1 MAAAPIFQE
10 VLSKNKVNF
19 IDVVFSGGYDLDMV
33 INTKPRRPSRGGP
46 SCSLIIVVILAFVA
60 GAFVV
65 TNADT
70 VRETIT
76 PPPTPAPTRSAS
88 SYAATAALLREDGEI
103 TEAIELYEQAI
114 RLDGSRVEFYLPLI
128 ELLTAEGRAEDAL
141 TWAEQAVVLAP
152 ENDRAWAGLAAA
164 HLGYGNRL
172 LDLGQPTEADLAF
185 AEAVRA
191 GRAAID
197 INASNALAHA
207 YVAGALAQLGP
218 EQYTRAQE
226 EADIALTLEPDNP
239 IVRYYMASVLELQG
253 FYQAA
258 IEQYNLALDQN
269 PNMIELHIGLAYN
282 YFALRDIPTAILTFE
297 DALAIDPENAEAY
310 DGLGYMYFLIGEYPT
325 AEENLRKAVELDEQL
340 VRGHAHL
347 GAAFYRNLNYDEA
360 IPELEFA
367 IENYKEV
374 TIANSTYF
382 KMLGLAYYFKGEENC
397 DKAEPLFRAVLEA
410 IPGDEDAIEGLELC
424 RAASL
429 DLGG

>member
-1 MAAAPIFQE
+1 
-10 VLSKNKVNF
+10 
-19 IDVVFSGGYDLDMV
+19 
-33 INTKPRRPSRGGP
+33 
-46 SCSLIIVVILAFVA
+46 VVILAFAA

-65 TNADT
+65 SNADT

-88 SYAATAALLREDGEI
+88 SYAATAALLREDGE
-103 TEAIELYEQAI
+103 TADAIDLYEQAI

-128 ELLTAEGRAEDAL
+128 ELLTAENQPDEAL
-141 TWAEQAVVLAP
+141 AWAEQAVILAP
-152 ENDRAWAGLAAA
+152 ENDRVWSGLAAA
-164 HLGYGNRL
+164 HLAYGSRL
-172 LDLGQPTEADLAF
+172 LDMGQPTDADLSF

-218 EQYTRAQE
+218 EQYSRAQE
-226 EADIALTLEPDNP
+226 EADIALSLEPDNP
-239 IVRYYMASVLELQG
+239 LVRYYMASVLELQG

-258 IEQYNLALDQN
+258 IEQYDLALSQD
-269 PNMIELHIGLAYN
+269 PDMVALHIGLAYN
-282 YFALRDIPTAILTFE
+282 YFALGDRLTAILTFE
-297 DALAIDPENAEAY
+297 QALTINPNSAEAY

-325 AEENLRKAVELDEQL
+325 AEENLLKAVELDNDM

-347 GAAFYRNLNYDEA
+347 GAAFYRNLNYDDA

-367 IENYKEV
+367 IENYQEV

-382 KMLGLAYYFKGEENC
+382 KMLGFAYYFKGEENC
-397 DKAEPLFRAVLEA
+397 DKAEPIFREVLEA
-410 IPGDEDAIEGLELC
+410 FPGDEDAIEGLENC
-424 RAASL
+424 RAATL
-429 DLGG
+429 DLGS

>member
-1 MAAAPIFQE
+1 
-10 VLSKNKVNF
+10 
-19 IDVVFSGGYDLDMV
+19 MV
-33 INTKPRRPSRGGP
+33 INTKPRRPSRSGP
-46 SCSLIIVVILAFVA
+46 SCSLIIVVILAFAA

-65 TNADT
+65 SNQDT
-70 VRETIT
+70 VREAIQ

-88 SYAATAALLREDGEI
+88 SYAATAALLREDGEV
-103 TEAIELYEQAI
+103 TEAIDLYEQAI

-128 ELLTAEGRAEDAL
+128 ELLTEEGESEEAL

-152 ENDRAWAGLAAA
+152 ENDRVWSGLAAA
-164 HLGYGNRL
+164 QLAYGTRL
-172 LDLGQPTEADLAF
+172 LDLGRPTDADLAF

-197 INASNALAHA
+197 LNASNALAHA

-218 EQYTRAQE
+218 EQYVRAQE

-239 IVRYYMASVLELQG
+239 IVRYHMASVLELQG

-258 IEQYNLALDQN
+258 IEQYNLALDQD
-269 PNMIELHIGLAYN
+269 PDMVSLHIGLAYN

-297 DALAIDPENAEAY
+297 DALAIDPDNADAY

-325 AEENLRKAVELDEQL
+325 AEENLLKAVELDNEM

-347 GAAFYRNLNYDEA
+347 GAAFYRNLNYTEA
-360 IPELEFA
+360 IPELEYA
-367 IENYKEV
+367 VEKYNEV

-382 KMLGLAYYFKGEENC
+382 KMLGFAYYFEGEENC
-397 DKAEPLFRAVLEA
+397 DDAVPLFREVLEA
-410 IPGDEDAIEGLELC
+410 IPGDEDAIEGLEQC
-424 RAASL
+424 RAATL
-429 DLGG
+429 DLGS

>member
-1 MAAAPIFQE
+1 
-10 VLSKNKVNF
+10 
-19 IDVVFSGGYDLDMV
+19 MV

-46 SCSLIIVVILAFVA
+46 SCSLIIVVILAFAA

-65 TNADT
+65 SNADE

-103 TEAIELYEQAI
+103 AEAIDLYEQAI

-128 ELLTAEGRAEDAL
+128 EMLTAEGGAEEAL
-141 TWAEQAVVLAP
+141 TWAEQAVILAP
-152 ENDRAWAGLAAA
+152 ESDRAWAGLAVAQLA
-164 HLGYGNRL
+164 YGNRL
-172 LDLGQPTEADLAF
+172 LDLGQPTSADLAF

-191 GRAAID
+191 GRAAVD
-197 INASNALAHA
+197 INSSNALAHA
-207 YVAGALAQLGP
+207 YIAGALAQIGP

-226 EADIALTLEPDNP
+226 EADIALTLDPENP
-239 IVRYYMASVLELQG
+239 MIHYYMASVLELQG

-258 IEQYNLALDQN
+258 IEQYNLAIDLDSD
-269 PNMIELHIGLAYN
+269 IVDLHIGLAYN

-297 DALAIDPENAEAY
+297 DAIEIDPENAEAY

-325 AEENLRKAVELDEQL
+325 AEENLLKAVELDPEL

-347 GAAFYRNLNYDEA
+347 GAAFYRNLNYTDA

-367 IENYKEV
+367 IENYDEV

-382 KMLGLAYYFKGEENC
+382 KMLGYAYYIEGEENC
-397 DKAEPLFRAVLEA
+397 DKAEPIFRAVLDA
-410 IPGDEDAIEGLELC
+410 FPGDEDAIEGLDQC
-424 RAASL
+424 RSATL